1 MLRKQKVN
9 ELTNRIKKICD
20 IEEDQS
26 TLTKML
32 TKHYPVFFY
41 LNKNALQ

>member
-20 IEEDQS
+20 IEADQS
-26 TLTKML
+26 ALTKML

-41 LNKNALQ
+41 LKINAFQ